1 MSEQG
6 TRFKT
11 GFLAPNLDYGAIG
24 QGVAASFANPILAV
38 AQERAAQRDAKM
50 KALNPMGAAGEAVP
64 GQINQ
69 KYQGAAQLALDIY
82 QEAATNFELDPSG
95 DNEAAFAQAKNQ
107 YLSIVEDAKFGTQ
120 FIAKKTAEI
129 KGNTELAEQGLLE
142 SNINAINEYSM
153 PPVYTRQGNVVM
165 VGQGVDAKDYFTS
178 GITASNADNLFYET
192 GSIVGD
198 YKFLGS
204 AVGKEVFNSQF
215 ATKKGLSASQGGY
228 QETQI
233 VPNISQPV
241 VVGFDEEGFSADV
254 ADQYNVFASNNRT
267 MWNASA
273 MEGYKFMYAGNR
285 DLQSGDL
292 NAINN
297 TMHPELFSLRNS
309 KGVSISKVTGFETD
323 GTPIYALSTED
334 IEAGIASGDMQFIDA
349 ATGQPASLPS
359 GITMDE
365 INNFRNGETV
375 HAREY
380 YNTIRGQFPQ
390 VDEDAVAE
398 MLSGAT
404 TGPTGL
410 TRTIFT
416 AYNTDDQP
424 AADSTLVN
432 AYPNMTV
439 GSIASGGN
447 FKSVTVSNVGIDV
460 EKAIIDLSTGQVI
473 GYKIAKD
480 QELIDRLQ
488 SMQGRTQSQT
498 DLLALLTEEADIYVN
513 SETDSAAFNNI
524 KQQLEGQERTGKAST
539 YNTLLGQAMSQL
551 GPILQQQNQSQSNQ
565 NINNLNQ
572 GAGGAN
578 PLEEG
583 GVIPGGTNGDDET
596 NGDQKKK
603 NGDQKT
609 KYDPVSGKM
618 VPVEEEKEKL
628 ETVVNP
634 NLRYDP
640 VSNTMVQ
647 ITSLAQAKEETI
659 EKLPAIE
666 ATPID
671 TDVQEPS
678 LLAQIVSYNEP
689 TRKEKR
695 KAKRSRKRDDKDI
708 ARMTKEAGGQEVIDE
723 FKQEFEETLAE
734 QIALN
739 AENKKAEIEAEANR
753 VAEGKANVSFAMEN
767 AAFEIGEFEEENF
780 LDGLVPNPF
789 NPVNKDVY
797 DATGFLSTDSEAYEY
812 NLANFVLRFGMP
824 GKGTEHYEAAQALD
838 MREFGVL
845 KPEFV
850 ATMPNTAELI
860 NRNAPLSQHVNFNDP
875 KEDQALALFTNKY
888 DYQATEADI
897 QEKIEE
903 MFRTVLVD
911 DPENPRYT
919 EEGFV
924 KYWSGQMV
932 KIENKRKQKTKI
944 IETSTNEYNRVKAL
958 YEAET
963 DGAQKEMLKSAMDM
977 AKATMNTAKN
987 TEIDPVPAWCAAW
1000 LGSLVLEVDPTQD
1013 LESDKGTQ
1021 GDREGAIR
1029 ARGYADIGVNVFDNY
1044 EPVAGANASNLNIDE
1059 ETATQ
1064 IIRQDAQIGDIV
1076 VRQYENGYHHVAIY
1090 AGITEDG
1097 RVLIFGGNQ
1106 GDKVSLID
1114 IPVRK
1119 SNRNGIASIRRISVP
1134 LLTAAEVEA
1143 LSILAATQGAVESEG
1158 STR

>member
-1 MSEQG
+1 
-6 TRFKT
+6 
-11 GFLAPNLDYGAIG
+11 
-24 QGVAASFANPILAV
+24 
-38 AQERAAQRDAKM
+38 M

-142 SNINAINEYSM
+142 SNINAINEYAV

-380 YNTIRGQFPQ
+380 YNTIRGQFPQVGGVLTQ

-695 KAKRSRKRDDKDI
+695 KR
-708 ARMTKEAGGQEVIDE
+708 
-723 FKQEFEETLAE
+723 
-734 QIALN
+734 
-739 AENKKAEIEAEANR
+739 
-753 VAEGKANVSFAMEN
+753 
-767 AAFEIGEFEEENF
+767 
-780 LDGLVPNPF
+780 
-789 NPVNKDVY
+789 
-797 DATGFLSTDSEAYEY
+797 
-812 NLANFVLRFGMP
+812 
-824 GKGTEHYEAAQALD
+824 
-838 MREFGVL
+838 
-845 KPEFV
+845 
-850 ATMPNTAELI
+850 
-860 NRNAPLSQHVNFNDP
+860 
-875 KEDQALALFTNKY
+875 
-888 DYQATEADI
+888 
-897 QEKIEE
+897 
-903 MFRTVLVD
+903 
-911 DPENPRYT
+911 
-919 EEGFV
+919 
-924 KYWSGQMV
+924 
-932 KIENKRKQKTKI
+932 
-944 IETSTNEYNRVKAL
+944 
-958 YEAET
+958 
-963 DGAQKEMLKSAMDM
+963 
-977 AKATMNTAKN
+977 
-987 TEIDPVPAWCAAW
+987 
-1000 LGSLVLEVDPTQD
+1000 
-1013 LESDKGTQ
+1013 
-1021 GDREGAIR
+1021 
-1029 ARGYADIGVNVFDNY
+1029 
-1044 EPVAGANASNLNIDE
+1044 
-1059 ETATQ
+1059 
-1064 IIRQDAQIGDIV
+1064 
-1076 VRQYENGYHHVAIY
+1076 
-1090 AGITEDG
+1090 
-1097 RVLIFGGNQ
+1097 
-1106 GDKVSLID
+1106 
-1114 IPVRK
+1114 
-1119 SNRNGIASIRRISVP
+1119 
-1134 LLTAAEVEA
+1134 
-1143 LSILAATQGAVESEG
+1143 
-1158 STR
+1158 